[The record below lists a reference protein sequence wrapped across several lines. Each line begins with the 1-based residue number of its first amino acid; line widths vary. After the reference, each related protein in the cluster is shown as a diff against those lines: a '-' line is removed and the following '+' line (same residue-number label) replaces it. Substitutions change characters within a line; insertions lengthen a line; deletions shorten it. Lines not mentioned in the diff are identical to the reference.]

1 VSCSITAMPAAV
13 MLTFLS
19 IISPCRGTAEQARLT
34 QTGMTSRC
42 RMRLQASALPYKPI
56 SPLAHV
62 MDDLEQCLKPG
73 LAMAFKLTE
82 PAQARWRAVNAP
94 HLAALA
100 RAGAVVRGGA
110 LIERPERAAA

>member
-1 VSCSITAMPAAV
+1 M
-13 MLTFLS
+13 
-19 IISPCRGTAEQARLT
+19 
-34 QTGMTSRC
+34 
-42 RMRLQASALPYKPI
+42 
-56 SPLAHV
+56 
-62 MDDLEQCLKPG
+62 LKPG